1 MDALA
6 GETVIS
12 TSIFDDANPSRWR
25 KGHLDPRMKTA
36 SAQVTSFA
44 QPHSPAWKA
53 HIGRMQNTP
62 QLLKL
67 GDKEETK
74 KYRFEKADPQHRMGD
89 VLQGIF
95 DWYAQFVDKSPLAEA
110 NFYPWLLS
118 RSMQEQKDLIKG
130 MEPSISKPSSRVLLT
145 GTKPLDEVT
154 RWISEG
160 AWPTQGKRVWRN
172 TLNCLPPTTWKQSSP
187 ARASASG

>member
-12 TSIFDDANPSRWR
+12 TSIFDDANMPPSRGKDHDARCPSRWR
-25 KGHLDPRMKTA
+25 EGHLDPRMKA

-67 GDKEETK
+67 GDREATK
-74 KYRFEKADPQHRMGD
+74 QYRFEKADPKHRMGE

-95 DWYAQFVDKSPLAEA
+95 DWYVQEVDKSPLAEA
-110 NFYPWLLS
+110 NFFPWLQT
-118 RSMQEQKDLIKG
+118 RSMQELKDLIKG
-130 MEPSISKPSSRVLLT
+130 MEQVYQQAFL
-145 GTKPLDEVT
+145 
-154 RWISEG
+154 
-160 AWPTQGKRVWRN
+160 QGV
-172 TLNCLPPTTWKQSSP
+172 
-187 ARASASG
+187 